1 MEFIKN
7 LLIGIGAF
15 TVIGVVMFGL
25 QYLLS
30 DVAGLNKEQIG
41 AVIMAMAL
49 LFIAP
54 MFGELTRSVFK
65 LDKSKS

>member
-15 TVIGVVMFGL
+15 TVIGAVMFGL

-30 DVAGLNKEQIG
+30 DIAGLNKEQIS
-41 AVIMAMAL
+41 AVIVAMAL

-65 LDKSKS
+65 LDKS

>member
-1 MEFIKN
+1 M
-7 LLIGIGAF
+7 LIGDI
-15 TVIGVVMFGL
+15 
-25 QYLLS
+25 
-30 DVAGLNKEQIG
+30 AGLNKEQIG

-65 LDKSKS
+65 LDKS